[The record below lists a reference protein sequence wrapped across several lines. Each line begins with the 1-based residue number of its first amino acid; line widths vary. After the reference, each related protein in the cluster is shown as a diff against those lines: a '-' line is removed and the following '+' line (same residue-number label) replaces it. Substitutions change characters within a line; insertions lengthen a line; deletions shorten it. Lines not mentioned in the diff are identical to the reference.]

1 MWISI
6 TALMLLSTAAMA
18 AGTQYCGTSMTSSTG
33 WTGQYNLSIEKSG
46 SLQTIITVSVEN
58 QQITGFYQFIVQNTG
73 GGTISKTL
81 WNPGDADFS
90 DATKFS
96 VSSDKKSATI
106 TLNWTIYP
114 TSAVQFHMVYRR
126 NNSATFGGGSD
137 IFGNTVSNIDASAAC
152 SATPQ
157 ISATPSSLT
166 FLEYNQSKTIS
177 VSAANLTDDITVTCP
192 TGFESSVST
201 ISKSETFPYNVTITA
216 KTSTQ
221 TTGNVSFASTGVTTQ
236 NVAVEFHEPQT
247 IVFTNGSSIAGAGVG
262 LVFNGYGTTYEKNT
276 SKYTATVKSTN
287 KSITS
292 ITPLNPEAGR
302 LFCSMNAAPGV
313 SDVTTI
319 SLTYENGDCGK
330 VTFVGTSF
338 SETKGCGATM
348 NVNPSS
354 LSFTATSQQKTFNV
368 SGEDLTDNVTITS
381 NSADFTV
388 SPASINKNN
397 LPADVTVTFVGTAT
411 ASSSISVTSGS
422 LEKSVSVSAELQPT
436 IMVDPASL
444 SFNKLGSKTISV
456 TGVSLT
462 NDIAVTSS
470 HPSNFT
476 VSPAVISKDA
486 SFPVDVTVTCIDVD
500 DIADGYV
507 SFTSTGASTVSTAVT
522 VTEPETIV
530 FTNSSTITGNQA
542 KLVFTGY
549 GSTYAYNKSKY
560 SASVKST
567 CPTVTSITVQDAP
580 AGYLYCP
587 LSAGPAATDITIIT
601 LEYENGD
608 CGKVFF
614 EGGTFLQTTPVGP
627 SLSID
632 PTSLSYTAKGQQ
644 KSFTV
649 IADVD
654 ENLTITSSS
663 ANFTVSQA
671 SITAGTVK
679 STINVTFNGDASE
692 DAEVII
698 TGAGFNETVTLSAS
712 MQPTIT
718 VDKSSLI
725 FDAAGSKT
733 ISVGAS
739 SLTNDVSLALSGTGA
754 SYFTL
759 SQSSISKSATFPV
772 EITVNYLGEEN
783 ATAILEISSTG
794 AETQSVSLTGYN
806 NTACSGYLVAT
817 GTKDI
822 PLTYSISETTNGQ
835 VVIEFTFAESVTGIS
850 PQIYFEDTNIFRT
863 MTSKGGTSYTLTTDD
878 QAVTAS
884 PFKYKGYFPI
894 PGGVSQTSNVTYTKG
909 SCDVY
914 MVRIGGKSYTT
925 LAAALDDY
933 TTGSTIEI
941 LGDINESNSI
951 EEYVKFNANN
961 HSIGNITVGTSGKLE
976 FMTNGASIGTLIVQ
990 SVPNVGAGQ
999 IVTNNNTVT
1008 ATEAY
1013 LERQVYSGSYQQYWY
1028 SFGVPFTVDARNGVY
1043 SSAGSKLSYGTYYI
1057 QKYDGAKRAEYG
1069 AVKYGQTGYA
1079 WSEVE
1084 TLEKGVGYMIYIAS
1098 QGINTLRFKATTP
1111 SEVFSTLD
1119 VEPVMAT
1126 KYTGSAAAADQA
1138 WNFMAQPRMQNAEL
1152 QSAGPAWGGEVIVQV
1167 LNNGGNDEGE
1177 DSGAS
1182 FYSTASS
1189 ATLIM
1194 SPFTTFMF
1202 QPSATGALNFL
1213 YNSSAEPT
1221 VKSAEAEE
1229 YKYFIVELSDAAGN
1243 SDNLFASA
1251 SEDASEDGYQI
1262 GRDLVKSGS
1271 SDANLQICAE
1281 EFGLILTANDARAYD
1296 GVAEMALRISA
1307 PKAGNY
1313 SIKVTRAASSGEIYL
1328 TKNGAVVAD
1337 LTEGDAYQFAAPK
1350 GVSNQ
1355 YGLRIELDEDFATSA
1370 SDADAEAVS
1379 VYAQGGTIYVNGA
1392 VATDVLN
1399 ILGQSVVNPVAAS
1412 GVYLVNAGGKYVKI
1426 NVE

>member
-18 AGTQYCGTSMTSSTG
+18 AGTQYCEKTLTSGGNSIKLTCEKVGGVPTMTIEGTSLNGLGGSFFYPNGSTGSTDLRNRITSSTS
-33 WTGQYNLSIEKSG
+33 TKIVISFNQSG
-46 SLQTIITVSVEN
+46 DTNPQLHTPLYVLMPGEVNFGNPSPIDWDAVCTAPVDPTITV
-58 QQITGFYQFIVQNTG
+58 
-73 GGTISKTL
+73 
-81 WNPGDADFS
+81 NPTS
-90 DATKFS
+90 LKFS
-96 VSSDKKSATI
+96 
-106 TLNWTIYP
+106 
-114 TSAVQFHMVYRR
+114 
-126 NNSATFGGGSD
+126 
-137 IFGNTVSNIDASAAC
+137 
-152 SATPQ
+152 
-157 ISATPSSLT
+157 
-166 FLEYNQSKTIS
+166 
-177 VSAANLTDDITVTCP
+177 
-192 TGFESSVST
+192 
-201 ISKSETFPYNVTITA
+201 
-216 KTSTQ
+216 
-221 TTGNVSFASTGVTTQ
+221 STG
-236 NVAVEFHEPQT
+236 
-247 IVFTNGSSIAGAGVG
+247 S
-262 LVFNGYGTTYEKNT
+262 KN
-276 SKYTATVKSTN
+276 
-287 KSITS
+287 
-292 ITPLNPEAGR
+292 
-302 LFCSMNAAPGV
+302 
-313 SDVTTI
+313 
-319 SLTYENGDCGK
+319 
-330 VTFVGTSF
+330 
-338 SETKGCGATM
+338 
-348 NVNPSS
+348 
-354 LSFTATSQQKTFNV
+354 
-368 SGEDLTDNVTITS
+368 
-381 NSADFTV
+381 
-388 SPASINKNN
+388 
-397 LPADVTVTFVGTAT
+397 VTVT
-411 ASSSISVTSGS
+411 ASNLTS
-422 LEKSVSVSAELQPT
+422 
-436 IMVDPASL
+436 
-444 SFNKLGSKTISV
+444 
-456 TGVSLT
+456 
-462 NDIAVTSS
+462 DI
-470 HPSNFT
+470 
-476 VSPAVISKDA
+476 
-486 SFPVDVTVTCIDVD
+486 
-500 DIADGYV
+500 
-507 SFTSTGASTVSTAVT
+507 
-522 VTEPETIV
+522 
-530 FTNSSTITGNQA
+530 
-542 KLVFTGY
+542 
-549 GSTYAYNKSKY
+549 
-560 SASVKST
+560 SAS
-567 CPTVTSITVQDAP
+567 
-580 AGYLYCP
+580 
-587 LSAGPAATDITIIT
+587 
-601 LEYENGD
+601 
-608 CGKVFF
+608 
-614 EGGTFLQTTPVGP
+614 
-627 SLSID
+627 
-632 PTSLSYTAKGQQ
+632 
-644 KSFTV
+644 
-649 IADVD
+649 
-654 ENLTITSSS
+654 SSS
-663 ANFTVSQA
+663 ANFVADVSGLTQAGGTMSVTCSATANENATITLTSGTAQAVVNVSYSANTECAGTSSEASQQSFTTGYNYKFSTTGTSVNIEFEMLDNVSGLVAYLWNETSGFQELGMTVSGKKATYTLTGQTIGSKIKVRCKFA
-671 SITAGTVK
+671 YAGGMAVTKQYSYTVGNDCQPKITTDVSESIFTAKDQVNTITVTGSNLSSAVTYAVSADKFQVTESTLTSAGGTVK
-679 STINVTFNGDASE
+679 VKYVS
-692 DAEVII
+692 AESS
-698 TGAGFNETVTLSAS
+698 ANETITFSSGTATPVVVALKAQAS
-712 MQPTIT
+712 NPTIT
-718 VDKSSLI
+718 VDKTDLTVMSGTPQK
-725 FDAAGSKT
+725 FT
-733 ISVGAS
+733 ITAQDLTETVAISCTNADFSFSPSVGAQTGS
-739 SLTNDVSLALSGTGA
+739 TEITVSYNGTEKGATGVVTLSSEGATSKNVNLKGYHNTECSGFSNAASQGSFTTGYNYDFSTSGTSVKIEFELLDAKDGVVAYLWDYTSGFAETGMAMTGKKGSITLTNKTVGSTLSFGCKFGYTGGMAVTKTFTYVVGHTCTPTIFVDKDEMTFEAIGVPQTLTVTSEALTEGISIAVDGDFTATPTSLGTSGGSVQVSYTGAESSAIGSLTLTSAGATAKVVNLTMQLPTPKIFIDKSAMTFISTSSTPAAAQTLTVSGEFLNEVISISSDNDAFTVNPATAPQSGAETEISVSFTGTENETGTLTLTSQDAETKTVSLA
-754 SYFTL
+754 
-759 SQSSISKSATFPV
+759 
-772 EITVNYLGEEN
+772 
-783 ATAILEISSTG
+783 
-794 AETQSVSLTGYN
+794 GYY

-999 IVTNNNTVT
+999 IVTNNNTIT

-1152 QSAGPAWGGEVIVQV
+1152 QSAGPAWGGEILVQV

-1281 EFGLILTANDARAYD
+1281 EFGLVLTANDARAYD

-1350 GVSNQ
+1350 GVSKQ